1 MKIISYQKKK
11 NNIYEI
17 TLSNNEVYS
26 LYDDVILKYE
36 LLLKKEI
43 NNLELKKILDDNK
56 LQEGYYIALK
66 YINIKL
72 RTEQEIR
79 KKLIDFNS
87 EVKNYVVDR
96 LKKEGYINNELYI
109 KSYIND
115 EINFKLIGPNKII
128 FDLKKL
134 GFIDDEINNYLETLD
149 NNIWINKI
157 DKFINKKINSNHNLS
172 GMLLKQKIMTE
183 LTNRGFE
190 KDTINLVIE
199 NYEFNDDDNIK
210 EKEYNKL
217 KNKLSRKYS
226 GEELEYRIKI
236 GLLKKGYK

>member
-157 DKFINKKINSNHNLS
+157 DKFIKKKINSNHNLS

>member
-199 NYEFNDDDNIK
+199 NYEFNDKNNIK

>member
-1 MKIISYQKKK
+1 MKIVNYQKKK
-11 NNIYEI
+11 NNLYEI

-43 NNLELKKILDDNK
+43 SNLELKKILNENK

-79 KKLIDFNS
+79 KKLVDFNND
-87 EVKNYVVDR
+87 VKTYVINR

-115 EINFKLIGPNKII
+115 EISFKLIGPNKII

-134 GFIDDEINNYLETLD
+134 GFNEVEIHNYLD
-149 NNIWINKI
+149 SIDKNIWINKI
-157 DKFINKKINSNHNLS
+157 DKFINKKINSNHTLS
-172 GMLLKQKIMTE
+172 AVLLKQKLINE
-183 LTNRGFE
+183 LINKGFFKE
-190 KDTINLVIE
+190 EINLVIE
-199 NYEFNDDDNIK
+199 NYEFADDNNIK

>member
-1 MKIISYQKKK
+1 MLINSYKKKK